1 MRYLRVLRLVEVLR
15 RKITVKRK
23 KEILGVD
30 VRKVLRDEPLN
41 EEILKNIPDFML
53 DGAVDSC
60 VNLLEKHIISY
71 IMQNRSRDPIER
83 NRAITEAQEML
94 KELHADIKDLVQERV
109 FYFSHT

>member
-1 MRYLRVLRLVEVLR
+1 M
-15 RKITVKRK
+15 KRK

-60 VNLLEKHIISY
+60 INLLEKHLTTHIL
-71 IMQNRSRDPIER
+71 QNLSRDPLER
-83 NRAITEAQEML
+83 SRAITEAQEML
-94 KELHADIKDLVQERV
+94 KELRVDMKELVQERI
-109 FYFSHT
+109 FYFSRT